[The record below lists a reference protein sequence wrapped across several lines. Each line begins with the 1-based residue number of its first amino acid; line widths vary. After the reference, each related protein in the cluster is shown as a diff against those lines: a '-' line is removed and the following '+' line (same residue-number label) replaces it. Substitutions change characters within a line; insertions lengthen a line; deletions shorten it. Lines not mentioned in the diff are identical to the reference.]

1 MKLLVVVKRS
11 PWALSRLIG
20 LTSRLGI
27 FLNEFSFKVDDK
39 TSNITLSFSEENKKE
54 IHLKKQIERLVDV
67 FDVFELKEN
76 N

>member
-1 MKLLVVVKRS
+1 MKLLIVAKHS
-11 PWALSRLIG
+11 PWALSRLVG

-27 FLNEFSFKVDDK
+27 FINEFSFKVNEK
-39 TSNITLSFSEENKKE
+39 TSNITLSFSEENKKG
-54 IHLKKQIERLVDV
+54 IHLKNQIERLVDV